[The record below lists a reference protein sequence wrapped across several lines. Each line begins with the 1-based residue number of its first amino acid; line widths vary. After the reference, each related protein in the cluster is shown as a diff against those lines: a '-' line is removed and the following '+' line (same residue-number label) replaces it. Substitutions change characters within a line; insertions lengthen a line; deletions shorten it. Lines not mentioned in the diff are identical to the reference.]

1 MKPSQLARFV
11 VVVLVVAA
19 VVVILV
25 VKQAERDSTS
35 DVQPVSLGDAVAVE
49 RPARDTPDPSS
60 VDADPPA
67 RDPAPAGTPDPPAV
81 PVKLPKL
88 LDLGADKCIHCKKM
102 APILVALRE
111 DFAGRFDVVFVD
123 VWKNRQAAVPY
134 GIKLIPTQIFFAED
148 GKELFRHQGFYSRAD
163 ILGKWAELGYAFTAA
178 GEGVPVD
185 SRSEAPASD
194 TAASPLQAAD
204 ESQAPVG
211 ATTVAD
217 AHQGVD
223 KVIAYYFHWT
233 TRCQTCLEIEQYS
246 RNVMIETFGDQL
258 EADRLEWHAHNMEQ
272 PEYEHFQTDFE
283 LSTASLV
290 LVRLTDGAI
299 AEWKV
304 LGDVWKLIEVP
315 QDLQDYVETETRAY
329 LDLASS
335 TERG

>member
-1 MKPSQLARFV
+1 MQPRQLAKLG
-11 VVVLVVAA
+11 VVVLVMAA
-19 VVVILV
+19 VVVILL

-35 DVQPVSLGDAVAVE
+35 DAQPLSLGQAVAVE
-49 RPARDTPDPSS
+49 QPDRE
-60 VDADPPA
+60 VLDPPA
-67 RDPAPAGTPDPPAV
+67 ATAG
-81 PVKLPKL
+81 LPKMI
-88 LDLGADKCIHCKKM
+88 DLGADKCIPCKKM

-111 DFAGRFDVVFVD
+111 DFTGQFDVLFID

-134 GIKLIPTQIFFAED
+134 RIKLIPTQIFFDED

-163 ILGKWAELGYAFTAA
+163 ILGKWFQLGYAFAVP
-178 GEGVPVD
+178 GEGVQID
-185 SRSEAPASD
+185 SWSEAPASD
-194 TAASPLQAAD
+194 TAAGSLQPVQERPKPAGPTAGAD
-204 ESQAPVG
+204 V
-211 ATTVAD
+211 
-217 AHQGVD
+217 HQGAD

-272 PEYEHFQTDFE
+272 PEHEHFQTDFE

-290 LVRLTDGAI
+290 LVRLADGAI

-315 QDLQDYVETETRAY
+315 QDLQDYVEAETRAY
-329 LDLASS
+329 LDLAFG
-335 TERG
+335 TEQG